1 MQPKKK
7 KKLESK
13 AHLQQLN
20 CVLFQF
26 PKGFHSCTYGY
37 DFTLKYLDK
46 KMLVINY
53 IWTEYSSVNSKNHCF
68 YLFLASQ

>member
-1 MQPKKK
+1 MGSISGWETKVSQAASAAKKKKKK

-37 DFTLKYLDK
+37 DFTLKYLHK
-46 KMLVINY
+46 KKL
-53 IWTEYSSVNSKNHCF
+53 
-68 YLFLASQ
+68 